1 MTSQNSEKYRVLCI
15 EDDLVIRTSI
25 LTYLEDEGYE
35 VFGAA
40 DGVEGLQQ
48 FRSLHPQVVL
58 SDIRMP
64 KMDGLAVL
72 KAIKEESPETEVIVI
87 SGTGSDEDLVN
98 CINNGAFRYFRK
110 PANLFEIAAEV
121 KSALELTD
129 LRLKDKKQKEYLEE
143 LVTERTQ
150 QLRVSQ
156 ERYQAVFDSLNII
169 YICDFNWNFIDAN
182 QAALDV
188 MGYTREEI
196 VGLNI
201 LDVVHPSQ
209 PLEPVEQ
216 VFNELAEKGYQKLT
230 LEVKLTTKDKQAV
243 HIESKSAV
251 SPESGEI
258 IGVAKDVTRRKIA
271 EEELQKAYEDLEK
284 RVEERTAELAHI
296 NQELQEE
303 IFERKQIEE
312 KLILAKKQ
320 AENANMIKS
329 QFLANVSHE
338 LRTPMHGILS
348 FSKFGIDWIDSADKE
363 KQLHYFK
370 QIHNSGERLLNM
382 LNDLL
387 DLSKLESGK
396 MEYEMAERDIRMI
409 VNGNIT
415 EFSLTAEENKV
426 RLYVD
431 KPEFSTRIVCDEIR
445 IDQVIRNLLS
455 NAIKFTP
462 AGGNI
467 AISFQTTSLPL
478 GRRSTD
484 QKNVETLV
492 VSVSDEGIGIPD
504 KELGSIFD
512 KFVQSSK
519 TKTGTSGTG
528 LGLAICSE
536 IIRAHH
542 GEIWAQN
549 NPKVGAT
556 FTFTL
561 PFQQP
566 F

>member
-1 MTSQNSEKYRVLCI
+1 MTSLNSGKYRVLCI
-15 EDDLVIRTSI
+15 EDDLVIKTSI
-25 LTYLEDEGYE
+25 LAYLEDEGYD

-40 DGVEGLQQ
+40 DGQEGLEKFKSTQP
-48 FRSLHPQVVL
+48 HVVL

-72 KAIKEESPETEVIVI
+72 KSIKETSPETEVIII
-87 SGTGSDEDLVN
+87 SGTGSDEDLVT

-110 PANLFEIAAEV
+110 PVNLIEIASEV
-121 KSALELTD
+121 KSALELSD

-143 LVTERTQ
+143 LVTERTKE
-150 QLRVSQ
+150 LRGSL
-156 ERYQAVFDSLNII
+156 ERYQALYNSLNIV

-182 QAALDV
+182 QATLDLI
-188 MGYTREEI
+188 GYTKEEI
-196 VGLNI
+196 TELNI
-201 LDVVHPSQ
+201 LDIVHPNQ
-209 PLEPVEQ
+209 PLESIEKA
-216 VFNELAEKGYQKLT
+216 FNELSETGQQQNAI
-230 LEVKLTTKDKQAV
+230 EVKLITKDKRALYV
-243 HIESKSAV
+243 ESKGAV
-251 SPESGEI
+251 SAESGEI
-258 IGVAKDVTRRKIA
+258 IGMGKDITRRKTA
-271 EEELQKAYEDLEK
+271 EEALQKAYEDLEI
-284 RVEERTAELAHI
+284 RVEERTAELAKI
-296 NQELQEE
+296 NLELQDE
-303 IFERKQIEE
+303 IIERKQIEE

-320 AENANMIKS
+320 AEDANMIKS

-348 FSKFGIDWIDSADKE
+348 YSKFGIDWIDSADKE
-363 KQLHYFK
+363 KQLHYFN
-370 QIHNSGERLLNM
+370 QIHSSGERLLNM

-396 MEYEMAERDIRMI
+396 MEYLMAERNMLMI
-409 VNGNIT
+409 VKSNIT
-415 EFSLTAEENKV
+415 EFSLSAKEKNLSLQMDE
-426 RLYVD
+426 
-431 KPEFSTRIVCDEIR
+431 PEFSTRIVCDEIR

-462 AGGNI
+462 SGGSI
-467 AISFQTTSLPL
+467 TISFQVTTMPL

-484 QKNVETLV
+484 QRNVETLIV
-492 VSVSDEGIGIPD
+492 KVRDEGIGIPT
-504 KELGSIFD
+504 KELESIFD

-519 TKTGTSGTG
+519 TRTDNSGTG

-542 GEIWAQN
+542 GKIWAQN
-549 NPKVGAT
+549 NPKVGTT

-561 PFQQP
+561 PFQQS